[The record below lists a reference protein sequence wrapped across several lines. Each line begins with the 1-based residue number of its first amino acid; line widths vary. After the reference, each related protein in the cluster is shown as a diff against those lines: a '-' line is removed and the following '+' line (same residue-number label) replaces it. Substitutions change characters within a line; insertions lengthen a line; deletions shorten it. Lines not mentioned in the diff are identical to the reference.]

1 MRGLDSVPL
10 KPPALTLHP
19 PFTTSAAQTPFLE
32 LYVTLERTRAEEGK
46 FILEE
51 PVEGAPLTA
60 AVLFT
65 EVEAPEGGPPET
77 AVTLRLSYLLPKVL
91 HEFAGRVAVY
101 ADVDTKLEAS
111 MARMKE
117 FIEAADLDAVAE
129 GREADWALI
138 REGFA
143 EQRALREAAAAA
155 EEAAAAEAQAA
166 AARGEAGGAAPASDE
181 EAESESEVDEP
192 RAGAAE
198 AAEAAAAEAPKK
210 RRARK
215 PKAEPADG

>member
-1 MRGLDSVPL
+1 M
-10 KPPALTLHP
+10 
-19 PFTTSAAQTPFLE
+19 
-32 LYVTLERTRAEEGK
+32 TLERTRAEEGK

-65 EVEAPEGGPPET
+65 EVEAPEGAPPET

-101 ADVDTKLEAS
+101 ADVDAKLEAS
-111 MARMKE
+111 MARMRE
-117 FIEAADLDAVAE
+117 FVEAADLDAVAE

-138 REGFA
+138 RGGFA
-143 EQRALREAAAAA
+143 EQRALRSAAAAA
-155 EEAAAAEAQAA
+155 EGAAEAAAGAA
-166 AARGEAGGAAPASDE
+166 AARGAAGGAAPASE
-181 EAESESEVDEP
+181 GGAAGGSEADEP
-192 RAGAAE
+192 RVGAGA
-198 AAEAAAAEAPKK
+198 AAEAAAGAAPKK